1 MLTFIGLGLYDVTDI
16 SLKGLALVREADAVF
31 LETYTSR
38 MMGSTLQEMEALFH
52 TSIEPVD
59 RECIEQHPGVIL
71 DAAAEGQAVLLT
83 GGDPMVSTTHA
94 DLRIR
99 AARRGIGTRIVHGSS
114 IVTAVCGLSG
124 LQNYRFGKSCSLPF
138 PARGWFPTA
147 PFATV
152 SANLRADLHTLI
164 FLDIQD
170 GRCMTV
176 GEGIAILEE
185 MAARSNA
192 SPPERYVGIGRAGSK
207 DPCVV
212 AGGSTRLRS
221 VDFGPPL
228 HVLIVPATL
237 HPVEEEYLELFAGL

>member
-1 MLTFIGLGLYDVTDI
+1 MLTFIGLGLYDVSDI

-38 MMGSTLQEMEALFH
+38 MMGSTLQEMETLFH
-52 TSIEPVD
+52 TTIEPVD
-59 RECIEQHPGVIL
+59 RACIEQHPEVIL
-71 DAAAEGQAVLLT
+71 DAAGEKDTVLLT

-99 AARRGIGTRIVHGSS
+99 AARRGIGTRIIHGSS

-138 PARGWFPTA
+138 PAKGWFPTA
-147 PFATV
+147 PFETV
-152 SANLRADLHTLI
+152 AANLRADLHTLV

-170 GRCMTV
+170 RRCMTV

-185 MAARSNA
+185 MAARLNA
-192 SPPERYVGIGRAGSK
+192 DPPGMYVGIGRAGSK

-212 AGGSTRLRS
+212 AGGSEHLRS
-221 VDFGPPL
+221 ADFGPPL
-228 HVLIVPATL
+228 HVLIVPASL
-237 HPVEEEYLELFAGL
+237 HPVEEEYLELFAGP